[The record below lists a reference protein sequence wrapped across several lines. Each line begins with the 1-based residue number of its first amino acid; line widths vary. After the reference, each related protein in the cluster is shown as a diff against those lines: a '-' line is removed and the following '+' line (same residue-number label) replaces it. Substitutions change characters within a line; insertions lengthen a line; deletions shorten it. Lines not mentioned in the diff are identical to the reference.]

1 MTTTTPPTGPPTA
14 GRRERGPVAVAADRC
29 IRRLQRG
36 YRQDHS
42 SAVSTLA
49 RLRRGA
55 GRPANAVQDLWGL
68 TGTDELGD
76 ALAEL
81 PEEDRGWFDHDR
93 AEEALHLAVT
103 LWALHQQSHRD
114 ADMHLTG
121 RGLGRGVR
129 VLMIPSSARAENAS
143 EARQG
148 AGDGTARS
156 EPTLD
161 EPLRRRFV
169 RVGTASSLDS
179 LAQRLR
185 EIVLLLRRDKVALD
199 YGLLADQL
207 YRWQH
212 PALRAGVRREW
223 GRDFHL
229 AGTDRGKK
237 APESN

>member
-1 MTTTTPPTGPPTA
+1 MTTIPRTSRPAEGS
-14 GRRERGPVAVAADRC
+14 RRRDPVAVAADRC

-36 YRQDHS
+36 YRDDRP

-55 GRPANAVQDLWGL
+55 GRPAHAVQDLWGL
-68 TGTDELGD
+68 TGTSELAE
-76 ALAEL
+76 ALADL
-81 PEEDRGWFDHDR
+81 PEEDRKRFDHGR

-114 ADMHLTG
+114 TDMHRAG
-121 RGLGRGVR
+121 RGLGQAVR
-129 VLMIPSSARAENAS
+129 VLMIPSTAKPE
-143 EARQG
+143 G
-148 AGDGTARS
+148 ALETRRGVDGGTTKI
-156 EPTLD
+156 EPELN

-169 RVGTASSLDS
+169 RVGTASSLDA

-185 EIVLLLRRDKVALD
+185 EIVLLLRRDGIALD

-212 PALRAGVRREW
+212 PALAAQVRRDW

-229 AGTDRGKK
+229 AALANAKK
-237 APESN
+237 PSADD